1 MTRSRL
7 ILLDANVVI
16 QLFQLGIWEQITARC
31 DIVLAQTVVD
41 EVQFYE
47 TDAGREYVDWDHW
60 KAKCSMRVESLPA
73 ADIQAYCA
81 SFGPGYYEKLDPG
94 EAEALALLA
103 QDAESK
109 ICSADKIVWRVLG
122 NTNATERGISLEE
135 ILTKS
140 GLTKPLPPRFTK
152 AFREKWCREG
162 SVEGFMGQGDQ
173 TRRDGGSGRPSW

>member
-16 QLFQLGIWEQITARC
+16 QLFQLGIWEQIAARC
-31 DIVLAQTVVD
+31 EILLAQTVVD

-47 TDAGREYVDWDHW
+47 TDTERKYVDWEHW
-60 KAKCSMRVESLPA
+60 KTACSMRIESVPPA
-73 ADIQAYCA
+73 DVQDYC
-81 SFGPGYYEKLDPG
+81 SKFGTGYYEKLDPG

-103 QDAESK
+103 RDTDSK

-135 ILTKS
+135 LLFMS
-140 GLTKPLPPRFTK
+140 GLTKPLSERFTK
-152 AFREKWCREG
+152 AFRKKWCREG

-173 TRRDGGSGRPSW
+173 TRGY